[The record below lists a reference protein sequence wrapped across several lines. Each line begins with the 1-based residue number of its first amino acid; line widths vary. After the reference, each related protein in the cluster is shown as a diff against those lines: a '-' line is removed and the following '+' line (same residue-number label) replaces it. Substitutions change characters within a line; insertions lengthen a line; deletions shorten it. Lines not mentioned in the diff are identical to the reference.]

1 METILPVMMFVC
13 LGGLMFTSLPVA
25 FILGGMSIVF
35 AMLGWLDGSFRLVEF
50 YNLAA
55 RIWSPA
61 ENLALIAIPCFIFMG
76 LMLDRS
82 EIARDLLHALQ
93 TLLRRVPGGLA
104 LSITVMSTVM
114 AGITGII
121 GASVVMMTVIAL
133 PTMLRLGYHPSLA
146 TGTIAASSCLGIL
159 IPPSILLVFL
169 TDMLQISEGV
179 LFAAALFPGLVLS
192 GLYLVYIVT
201 VSTLVPG
208 LAPRRVPDAEPLP
221 FGALAALVT
230 RGVVPPVILI
240 ALVLGSVFAGIT
252 TITESA
258 AVGVLGATVLAWA
271 RGRLSLEVLSGCLQR
286 SALMMGMI
294 FMLFGAAMSFSY
306 VFRVLGGEEVILSL
320 IQVGGLNSWQ
330 VLVVL
335 MAAIFLMG
343 FFFDILEILLIAVP
357 VFAPIVG
364 TLDFGG
370 HVRPEDVVYWFSMLV
385 AVNLQT
391 SFLTPPMGLAL
402 FYMKSA
408 APPGVTM
415 RHIYIGIVPFVILQL
430 ICVAL
435 VMIFPDIAMWLPH
448 ALFDY

>member
-1 METILPVMMFVC
+1 VLTLLPILMFAC
-13 LGGLMFTSLPVA
+13 LAVLMFTSLPVA
-25 FILGGMSIVF
+25 FILGGLAVVF
-35 AMLGWLDGSFRLVEF
+35 AMIGWSIDAFQIVEF
-50 YNLAA
+50 YNLVT

-93 TLLRRVPGGLA
+93 TILRRVPGGLA
-104 LSITVMSTVM
+104 MSITVMSTIM
-114 AGITGII
+114 AAITGII
-121 GASVVMMTVIAL
+121 GASVVMMTVVAL
-133 PTMLRLGYHPSLA
+133 PTMLRVGYHPSLA

-169 TDMLQISEGV
+169 TDMLQVSEGV

-192 GLYLVYIVT
+192 GLYIAYIGA

-208 LAPRRVPDAEPLP
+208 MAPPRPPDPEPLSARELAGLLIK
-221 FGALAALVT
+221 GA
-230 RGVVPPVILI
+230 VPPVLLI
-240 ALVLGSVFAGIT
+240 AAVLGSIFAGIA
-252 TITESA
+252 TISESA
-258 AVGVLGATVLAWA
+258 AVGVAGVTLLAWV
-271 RGRLSLEVLSGCLQR
+271 RGRLDFAGFNDCLQR
-286 SALMMGMI
+286 ATLMMGMI
-294 FMLFGAAMSFSY
+294 FMLFGAALSFSY

-320 IQVGGLNSWQ
+320 IETGSLGDWQ
-330 VLVVL
+330 ILIVL
-335 MAAIFLMG
+335 MAVTFLMG

-364 TLDFGG
+364 ELDFGD
-370 HVRPEDVVYWFSMLV
+370 HLPPEDVVYWFAILI

-408 APPGVTM
+408 APEGVTM
-415 RHIYIGIVPFVILQL
+415 RHIYVGIVPFVILQL
-430 ICVAL
+430 ICVGL
-435 VMIFPDIAMWLPH
+435 VMAFPTIAMWLPH